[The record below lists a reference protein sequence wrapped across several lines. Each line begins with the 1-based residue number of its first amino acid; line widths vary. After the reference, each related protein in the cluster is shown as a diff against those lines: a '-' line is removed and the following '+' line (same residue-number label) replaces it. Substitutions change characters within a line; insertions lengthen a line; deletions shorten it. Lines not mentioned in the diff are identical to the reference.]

1 MSAMYE
7 YHKKKII
14 NAAVARTPP
23 FSTNDLKKTGARENF
38 ITLYMYIKL
47 LWKDI
52 HLLILKNPSS

>member
-14 NAAVARTPP
+14 NAAVTRTPP
-23 FSTNDLKKTGARENF
+23 FSINDLKKTGARENF

-52 HLLILKNPSS
+52 H